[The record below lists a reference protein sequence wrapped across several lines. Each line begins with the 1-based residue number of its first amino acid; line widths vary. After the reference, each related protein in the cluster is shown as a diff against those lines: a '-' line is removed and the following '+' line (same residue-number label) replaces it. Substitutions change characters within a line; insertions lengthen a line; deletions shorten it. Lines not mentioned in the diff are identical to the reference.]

1 MCVYIYFVLYWIFNK
16 MKIRYEILMI
26 VSYFLMTTAVLI
38 LNRNNGILLLWIPI
52 YFMIGLFLYHFG
64 QYQGELEIRRRLK
77 I

>member
-1 MCVYIYFVLYWIFNK
+1 

-64 QYQGELEIRRRLK
+64 QYQGELEIRRR
-77 I
+77 